1 MKKSPL
7 ILVTSAAL
15 LISLGAAAA
24 PPGGAGG
31 GGMGGARPNAGMPG
45 SMSDHGNAMG
55 RSDQERSDASS
66 SDSHGRSV
74 SDLLQDNA
82 KLSSE
87 IKELTGTDAQ
97 QACAGF
103 KTLGDCV
110 SAAHVSKNL
119 GIPFDTL
126 RAKLTGSGALTLGKA
141 IHELK
146 PDADTKG
153 ALRTAS
159 KQTKEDLHS
168 G

>member
-15 LISLGAAAA
+15 LLSLGAAAA
-24 PPGGAGG
+24 PPGGMGG
-31 GGMGGARPNAGMPG
+31 GGMGGARPTPGMPG

-55 RSDQERSDASS
+55 RSEQDTSS
-66 SDSHGRSV
+66 SASHGRSV

-82 KLSSE
+82 KLSAE

-126 RAKLTGSGALTLGKA
+126 RSKLTGSGALTLGKA

>member
-15 LISLGAAAA
+15 LLSLGAAAA
-24 PPGGAGG
+24 PPGG
-31 GGMGGARPNAGMPG
+31 GGMGGARPTAGMPG
-45 SMSDHGNAMG
+45 SMSGHGNAMG
-55 RSDQERSDASS
+55 RSA
-66 SDSHGRSV
+66 SHGRSV

-146 PDADTKG
+146 PDADTRG